1 MAHPYPG
8 ILITFEGGEGS
19 GKTLAS
25 VRLSKELES
34 RGLPV
39 LLLREP
45 GATAIGD
52 ALRDIVHDLQ
62 YGGMSPMTEAYI
74 YQAARAQIVH
84 EKIKPALASGKVVIL
99 DRFRESSLAYQ
110 GYARGLGCG
119 KIDFLNRLSTGGLE
133 SDLVIYMNVSPETG
147 LSRRSQADEWNRM
160 DAQAIEFHHLVR
172 EAYLTMARYENTYN
186 LEPEDRWAVINAEQD
201 KENVY
206 QDVRRVVEARLVS
219 HGFIEGNLS
228 SPERRG

>member
-19 GKTLAS
+19 GKTTVAL
-25 VRLSKELES
+25 RLTDYLNIL
-34 RGLPV
+34 GLPV
-39 LLLREP
+39 VLYREP
-45 GATAIGD
+45 GATTIGD
-52 ALRDIVHDLQ
+52 ALRNIVHDLR
-62 YGGMSPMTEAYI
+62 YTGMSPMTEAYI
-74 YQAARAQIVH
+74 YQAARAQLVYQEIR
-84 EKIKPALASGKVVIL
+84 PALKEGQIILL

-172 EAYLTMARYENTYN
+172 EAYLTMARYEKTYN
-186 LEPEDRWAVINAEQD
+186 LEPEDRWVVINAEQD

-206 QDVRRVVEARLVS
+206 QDVRRAVEARLTS
-219 HGFIEGNLS
+219 RGFIEGNLS